1 MLYIKHRDYL
11 KILQY
16 CKNLF
21 PYEACGLVSGIK
33 NGREKYIKK
42 IYFMENTDASINHFT
57 MDIKEQFVAVK
68 DMHKNGMQL
77 IGSFHSHPAA
87 AAMLSEEDKRLAYD
101 FNVNYMVLSL
111 MDIKH
116 PVLKAFNI
124 DKWKNVTEET
134 ICYIYGKL

>member
-1 MLYIKHRDYL
+1 MLYIKHGDYL

-16 CKNLF
+16 CMALL
-21 PYEACGLVSGIK
+21 PYEACGLAGGIK
-33 NGREKYIKK
+33 NGVEKYIKK
-42 IYFMENTDASINHFT
+42 IYFMENTEASINHFT
-57 MDIKEQFVAVK
+57 MDIKEQFAAVK
-68 DMHKNGMQL
+68 DMRKNGIQL

-101 FNVNYMVLSL
+101 FNSIYMVLSL